1 MLFTII
7 IFAPIRLIYEKKHIN
22 ACVIN
27 NYLVSLPQKL
37 VSMITLILF
46 TIGAAFVQRTT
57 GFGFGIFIMTALPFL
72 LPSYG
77 EATTLSGLLASVT
90 SLIIT
95 VKYRRVIAW
104 RKILPILAVF
114 LMTSFLAI
122 QVLSWLKGDT
132 LKYILGTTLIFS
144 AIYFSFFADKIKVR
158 PTLGIQATLGT
169 LSGVMGGLF
178 GMQGPPAVLYFLAVS
193 ESKER
198 YTALAQCYFL
208 IGNFMMT
215 IYRAQSGFLTN
226 EVITSWCY
234 AVPAVLVGTYL
245 GGLVFNKLS
254 LPTLRKLVYLYIGI
268 SGIVAIVA

>member
-1 MLFTII
+1 MT
-7 IFAPIRLIYEKKHIN
+7 
-22 ACVIN
+22 
-27 NYLVSLPQKL
+27 
-37 VSMITLILF
+37 TLIIF

-57 GFGFGIFIMTALPFL
+57 GFGFGIFIMTVLPYL
-72 LPSYG
+72 MPSYG

-104 RKILPILAVF
+104 RKLLPILAAF
-114 LMTSFLAI
+114 LLTSFLAV
-122 QVLSWLKGDT
+122 QMLTWMRGDT
-132 LKYILGTTLIFS
+132 LKYVLGITLILS
-144 AIYFSFFADKIKVR
+144 AVYFSFFADKMKVK
-158 PTLGIQATLGT
+158 PTLGMQATLGT
-169 LSGVMGGLF
+169 LSGIMGGLF

-208 IGNFMMT
+208 LGNCMMT
-215 IYRAQSGFLTN
+215 IYRAQSGFFTQ

-245 GGLVFNKLS
+245 GGVVFNRLS

-268 SGIVAIVA
+268 SGIVAIAT

>member
-1 MLFTII
+1 
-7 IFAPIRLIYEKKHIN
+7 
-22 ACVIN
+22 
-27 NYLVSLPQKL
+27 
-37 VSMITLILF
+37 MITLILF

-104 RKILPILAVF
+104 RKLLPILAVF

-122 QVLSWLKGDT
+122 QILSWLKGDT

-208 IGNFMMT
+208 IGNCMMT
-215 IYRAQSGFLTN
+215 IYRAHSGFLTN